1 MKQKILII
9 SLLLF
14 PFTAFSQIDSLEIKE
29 LKQTVIQ
36 LKTELKS
43 QKADFSKQ
51 QSETN
56 KNINDLR
63 SEIANERENI
73 ATLADSLGVKIV
85 NTQTNAE
92 QQIHSVRQTVSKNTL
107 YWIIAAL
114 TIALLCIL
122 LFWLLRRKLKSDKA
136 DMIEQLNKAK
146 SAIEENL
153 IKEFGKQTEL
163 MDEQLKV
170 IKKQKEKAADV
181 ELDHSLVLKVA
192 DEITL
197 IERNISHMNPET
209 KGLKPLIRAVERL
222 KDNLL
227 SKGYEIPELLGMTYV
242 EGMKVNV
249 ISSLPD
255 ETLKEGKD
263 IITKVIKPQVNYNEK
278 LIQMAQVEV
287 SVGINK

>member
-1 MKQKILII
+1 MQKFKIPAKSMFAFI
-9 SLLLF
+9 LLLF
-14 PFTAFSQIDSLEIKE
+14 SLTAFSQTSDSLVLKQLQQKVGQLQRE
-29 LKQTVIQ
+29 LKN
-36 LKTELKS
+36 
-43 QKADFSKQ
+43 QKAEFSKK

-56 KNINDLR
+56 KSINDLR
-63 SEIANERENI
+63 LEIVNGKEN
-73 ATLADSLGVKIV
+73 LDSLDIQIV
-85 NTQTNAE
+85 NSQTNAE
-92 QQIHSVRQTVSKNTL
+92 QQINRTRQTVNKNTL
-107 YWIIAAL
+107 IAVL
-114 TIALLCIL
+114 SIALLLCV
-122 LFWLLRRKLKSDKA
+122 LFWLFSRKQKSDKA
-136 DMIEQLNKAK
+136 DMIEQLNKTK

-163 MDEQLKV
+163 MDAQLEL
-170 IKKQKEKAADV
+170 IKKQKEKTTDV
-181 ELDHSLVLKVA
+181 ELDHSLALKVA

-227 SKGYEIPELLGMTYV
+227 SKGYEIPELLGMSYV

-263 IITKVIKPQVNYNEK
+263 LITKVIKPQVNYNEK